1 LREKRAKR
9 EVREVAINLLM
20 GGIEPILT
28 TAKFL
33 GAEDPVAKFIDL
45 DWGI

>member
-1 LREKRAKR
+1 
-9 EVREVAINLLM
+9 M

-33 GAEDPVAKFIDL
+33 RAEDPVAKFIVL
-45 DWGI
+45 DWGILSRIA

>member
-1 LREKRAKR
+1 M
-9 EVREVAINLLM
+9 M

-33 GAEDPVAKFIDL
+33 GAENPVAKFIVPG
-45 DWGI
+45 WGI